1 MALGFFENVKNVA
14 LDSITPDPDFSRD
27 EINQRKQKRT
37 TLYSALD
44 ELNNTSIGI
53 NDEGTDLLLKDL
65 PKNHPHWK
73 TSVGSEQKKLMKDI
87 VKALDG
93 KYEMTYQE
101 LSFDDDWINAHRKFY
116 KQETGNNWNKTD
128 SALTEHYFEK
138 YNDFTNA
145 MAKTAYQGL
154 TDNFWFSNFDNDTLK
169 LLSQQYDTFHR
180 TDMTGK
186 GSRNF
191 LNQATDFVFQTGTD
205 PVTIASIYAT
215 GGASTLASRLAAPL
229 VMKKLVTDT
238 IAKRGSQLVGA
249 SAVSATLGGGIDAN
263 LQMVEQRMEG
273 QEELDIDPGEVG
285 TMAAI
290 SAAIPP
296 VLTGANVLVSKAT
309 PFINDVIDIPRQ
321 ILRTLTSPVKQT
333 MKGTT
338 RGRGAAGFGMLEAEE
353 KAIIRGRT
361 GTTNED
367 FTKILID
374 DVINP
379 ASAAIQEGFGSL
391 KYTDINPA
399 SQRKISNLIA
409 DFRLNNILDK
419 DIDTRELE
427 RILSVMYDSKALD
440 DFVIANNLGMINP
453 DKWPK
458 KFLNMS
464 IPGSMKAN
472 VAGNT
477 WRDLRNEV
485 YSLAQKELKAGNKPV
500 HKKYM
505 QLYDDIKEVQ
515 KTNLANKGEVALWN
529 SLNQANSRFNTMLEN
544 NDIGQYF
551 VKIKQHKDRASA
563 NANKGDILNQNQ
575 EIINAQEQSKKL
587 LEFILQNKNGYS
599 SLMQFKTALATVD
612 ETTSNV
618 QKAIN
623 ASNKADIELNAQNAK
638 LGKAQMNLRPTVDQ
652 PATANSY
659 NQIIGTIKASLGD
672 YLDEQAVKA
681 AGTTDVP
688 YAALDDL
695 ISRPDGIKLITELFP
710 EQATFYKG
718 LESLKKTL
726 QDQVNK
732 KAGQSVIINMT
743 VARMA
748 TDLGSSVAGRFGA
761 FAAPVASVPLL
772 QRMRNTLGDARWQ
785 RAMAQTIQNNGEIP
799 TWFTKFLKKTTKYN
813 DADITQLQKD
823 WNTLTY
829 GLSVP
834 KNQQNIDEELKDKDG
849 GMRIPFTGYS
859 LKEMYGDDA
868 SKMMLG
874 L

>member
-1 MALGFFENVKNVA
+1 MAIGQLENIKNVA
-14 LDSITPDPDFSRD
+14 LDFVTPDPDFSRD

-65 PKNHPHWK
+65 PKKHPYWK
-73 TSVGSEQKKLMKDI
+73 TSEGAEQKKLIKKI
-87 VKALDG
+87 LKSLDG
-93 KYEMTYQE
+93 KYETTYQE
-101 LSFDDDWINAHRKFY
+101 LSFDDDWVNAHRKFY
-116 KQETGNNWNKTD
+116 KKETGNNWRGTD

-138 YNDFTNA
+138 YNDFTNS
-145 MAKTAYQGL
+145 MTMTAYRGL
-154 TDNFWFSNFDNDTLK
+154 TDNFWFSNFDDDTLK

-180 TDMTGK
+180 TDMTGL

-191 LNQATDFVFQTGTD
+191 LNQAADFVLQSGTD
-205 PVTIASIYAT
+205 PITIGSIYAT
-215 GGASTLASRLAAPL
+215 GGASTLASKAAAPF
-229 VMKKLVTDT
+229 VMKKLVSDT
-238 IAKRGSQLVGA
+238 IAKRASQLTGA
-249 SAVSATLGGGIDAN
+249 SVVSGTLGGGIDAN

-296 VLTGANVLVSKAT
+296 VLAGANVLVSKVT
-309 PFINDVIDIPRQ
+309 PFIDDVIDVPRQ

-333 MKGTT
+333 LKNTT

-379 ASAAIQEGFGSL
+379 ASASIQQGFGSL
-391 KYTDINPA
+391 KYTNINPA

-409 DFRLNNILDK
+409 DFRLNNTLDPNIQTK
-419 DIDTRELE
+419 ELD
-427 RILSVMYDSKALD
+427 RILNVMYDSKSLD
-440 DFVIANNLGMINP
+440 DFVVANKLGLINP

-464 IPGSMKAN
+464 IPGSMKSN

-485 YSLAQKELKAGNKPV
+485 YDLAQKELRTGTKNTY
-500 HKKYM
+500 KKYM

-515 KTNLANKGEVALWN
+515 KGNLANKGEVALWN

-544 NDIGQYF
+544 NSIGQYF
-551 VKIKQHKDRASA
+551 TKIKQHKDKASA

-575 EIINAQEQSKKL
+575 EIINAQLQSEEL
-587 LEFILQNKNGYS
+587 LTFILQDKKAYS
-599 SLMQFKTALATVD
+599 SLMQFKTALGTVD
-612 ETTSNV
+612 ETTTNV

-638 LGKAQMNLRPTVDQ
+638 LGKAQMDIRPNVDQ

-688 YAALDDL
+688 YAALDEL
-695 ISRPDGIKLITELFP
+695 ISRPNGIKLITELFP
-710 EQATFYKG
+710 EQAVFYKG

-726 QDQVNK
+726 QEKVNK

-748 TDLGSSVAGRFGA
+748 TDLGSSAAGKFGA

-799 TWFTKFLKKTTKYN
+799 TWFTKFLQKTNKYS

-823 WNTLTY
+823 WNLLTY
-829 GLSVP
+829 GTAVP

-849 GMRIPFTGYS
+849 GMKIPFTGYS
-859 LKEMYGDDA
+859 LKEMYGDSA
-868 SKMMLG
+868 SKMLG
-874 L
+874 Q